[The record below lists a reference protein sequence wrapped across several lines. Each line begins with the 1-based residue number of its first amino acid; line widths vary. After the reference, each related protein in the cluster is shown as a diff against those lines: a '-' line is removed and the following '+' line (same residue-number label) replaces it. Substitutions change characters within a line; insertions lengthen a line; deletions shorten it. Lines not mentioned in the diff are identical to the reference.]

1 MPLRPARLAVLP
13 VIVLGIFF
21 ARPAAPTTVVR
32 MNLEE
37 MAAASP
43 SIVHG
48 TVTSIESQ
56 WNEDRSLI
64 VTDVR
69 IRVLGT
75 VKGDAFAEVVVRQP
89 GGVVG
94 KLKVE
99 VPGMSVYRPG
109 DEVVLFLAPAST
121 GKLHV
126 NGLTQGRF
134 DVVKDPRTG
143 KRTVRGLT
151 PEQITRLRPAG
162 AAASA
167 AGGQSGRNRTVPLD
181 QFLDG
186 IRHLVLEISDQEVNR

>member
-1 MPLRPARLAVLP
+1 MAFRPAGLARLP
-13 VIVLGIFF
+13 VIVLGVFL
-21 ARPAAPTTVVR
+21 AQPASATTVVR

-37 MAAASP
+37 MATASP

-48 TVTSIESQ
+48 TVISTESK
-56 WNEDRSLI
+56 WNEERSLI

-75 VKGDAFAEVVVRQP
+75 VKGDATSEVVVRQP

-99 VPGMSVYRPG
+99 VPGMSVFRPD
-109 DEVVLFLAPAST
+109 DEVVLFLAPGST
-121 GKLHV
+121 GQLHV

-134 DVVKDPRTG
+134 DVIKDSRTG
-143 KRTVRGLT
+143 EKTIRGLT
-151 PEQITRLRPAG
+151 PEQMTLLSPAG
-162 AAASA
+162 ALSG
-167 AGGQSGRNRTVPLD
+167 AGKQSVRNPKVSLD

-186 IRHLVLEISDQEVNR
+186 VRHLVLGISDREANR